1 MKRLAWFA
9 GMILL
14 TAGAV
19 VIAPTT
25 PRAYAEKAE
34 AAALTPA
41 ASVAGT
47 TWAGVDSDGD
57 FYEYTFLPGGGIRY
71 RTNTAGRLQTYENTG
86 DYWSQNGPLVI
97 FVMRNYVTRI
107 GTITGTR
114 IGGDAWNFAGRRWTW
129 KADLKP

>member
-1 MKRLAWFA
+1 MKRMAWFA

-19 VIAPTT
+19 VIAPTA
-25 PRAYAEKAE
+25 PRAYAEKADT
-34 AAALTPA
+34 AALA
-41 ASVAGT
+41 RAGI
-47 TWAGVDSDGD
+47 DSDGD

-71 RTNTAGRLQTYENTG
+71 RTNTAGRLQTYENAG

-97 FVMRNYVTRI
+97 FVMRNYVTRL
-107 GTITGTR
+107 GTIAGTR

-129 KADLKP
+129 KADLKQ